1 MSDHVFDGVP
11 NLRDAI
17 KLWQALG
24 GKVSKPSRTGEVLFD
39 HPQVG
44 RVRANCRRKDSP
56 RALVVKLRK
65 LMQLGDGKGAA

>member
-1 MSDHVFDGVP
+1 MFDYLFHGIP

-17 KLWQALG
+17 KVWLSLG
-24 GKVSKPSRTGEVLFD
+24 GTGSKPSSTGEVLL
-39 HPQVG
+39 HHLLVG

-65 LMQLGDGKGAA
+65 LIRLVDGRGAA